1 MLCYCLL
8 IANVKGCAIDFVAGA
23 GQIIK
28 GGGVD
33 MAVCRHVYI
42 SVAKAIDTLS
52 TGSSA
57 M

>member
-1 MLCYCLL
+1 MLSYCLL